1 MRPISASILE
11 KRRRACTGSAP
22 TRRTESAV
30 PSPLPSQEMTVAA
43 RPVSCKHVPA
53 ATKGTRCMIAFLRL
67 IGLVL
72 VVELIFY
79 ALISIYVRSLRREAL
94 EKEWDRRHPGRAGP
108 TAERDTF
115 VRRSMRGFSK
125 TLRARLV
132 GLVLVL
138 PLVVIVTIIVY
149 VNYN

>member
-1 MRPISASILE
+1 MGLGNGLGAMGLGNGLGAMGRL
-11 KRRRACTGSAP
+11 
-22 TRRTESAV
+22 
-30 PSPLPSQEMTVAA
+30 TVAA
-43 RPVSCKHVPA
+43 MPVSCKHVLRT
-53 ATKGTRCMIAFLRL
+53 TKGTRRMIAFLRL

-79 ALISIYVRSLRREAL
+79 ALISIYVRSLRRESL
-94 EKEWDRRHPGRAGP
+94 EKEWDLRHPERAGP
-108 TAERDTF
+108 SEERDIF

-138 PLVVIVTIIVY
+138 PMIVIVTIIVF

>member
-1 MRPISASILE
+1 MLAL
-11 KRRRACTGSAP
+11 
-22 TRRTESAV
+22 
-30 PSPLPSQEMTVAA
+30 
-43 RPVSCKHVPA
+43 
-53 ATKGTRCMIAFLRL
+53 LRL

-79 ALISIYVRSLRREAL
+79 FLLTVYIRSTRREAL
-94 EKEWDRRHPGRAGP
+94 ENEWDRRHPEKTGP
-108 TAERDTF
+108 SPERREF
-115 VRRSMRGFSK
+115 VRRSMIGFSK

-138 PLVVIVTIIVY
+138 PVVAIVVIVIL